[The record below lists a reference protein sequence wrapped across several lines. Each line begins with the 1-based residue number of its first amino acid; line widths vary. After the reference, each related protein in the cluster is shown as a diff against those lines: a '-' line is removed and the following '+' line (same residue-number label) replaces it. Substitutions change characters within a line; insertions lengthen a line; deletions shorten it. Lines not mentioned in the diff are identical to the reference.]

1 MIEALSFTRLREP
14 AWLLVLLLP
23 LALWLLDRAR
33 GRGQA
38 TQALGPAYLLP
49 SMPKAWSFAPA
60 LALSLHGL
68 GLVLL
73 ALAMARPVERV
84 ALPPE
89 REGVEILLAVDR
101 SSSMEAR
108 DLDPARDR
116 LGVAIDA
123 ATRFVNARGQD
134 RIGLIAFA
142 RYPDLLSP
150 TSLDHDAVLALL
162 SEVEMVERD
171 GPEDLTG
178 IGAAVA
184 RAAQVLA
191 TREAQSKIVVLLTD
205 GRENV
210 ATPAEPGS
218 LQPLEAAAL
227 CRAFG
232 VRVYPIAMAS
242 DDPES
247 LRELAQATGGQ
258 AFAAQDARALE
269 QVFASLDQLAK
280 SPLAET
286 RYEEQDRFLA
296 WLALAVALLLA
307 GLALRRGPGEVLP

>member
-1 MIEALSFTRLREP
+1 MIEALQFTRLREP

-23 LALWLLDRAR
+23 LALWLFDRVR
-33 GRGQA
+33 GRSQA
-38 TQALGPAYLLP
+38 THALGPAFLLRTLP
-49 SMPKAWSFAPA
+49 QAWAWTPA
-60 LALSLHGL
+60 LALTVHGI
-68 GLVLL
+68 GLAVLT
-73 ALAMARPVERV
+73 LAMARPVERV

-108 DLDPARDR
+108 DLDAARDR
-116 LGVAIDA
+116 LTVAIDA
-123 ATRFVNARGQD
+123 ATQFVHARGQD

-162 SEVEMVERD
+162 REVEMVERD

-258 AFAAQDARALE
+258 AYAAQDARALE

-286 RYEEQDRFLA
+286 RYEEQDRFLG
-296 WLALAVALLLA
+296 WLALAVALLLT

>member
-1 MIEALSFTRLREP
+1 MIEALHFTRLREP

-23 LALWLLDRAR
+23 VALFLFDRAR
-33 GRGQA
+33 GRAQRV
-38 TQALGPAYLLP
+38 QALGPAFLLQ
-49 SMPKAWSFAPA
+49 SLPKSWAWGAWLATA
-60 LALSLHGL
+60 LHAL
-68 GLVLL
+68 GLAVL

-101 SSSMEAR
+101 SSSMDAR

-116 LGVAIDA
+116 LAVAIDA
-123 ATRFVNARGQD
+123 ATQFVNARGQD

-150 TSLDHDAVLALL
+150 TSLDHDAVLGLL
-162 SEVEMVERD
+162 REVEMVERD

-205 GRENV
+205 GQENV

-242 DDPES
+242 EDPES
-247 LRELAQATGGQ
+247 LRELAQATGGR

-269 QVFASLDQLAK
+269 QVFASVDQLAK

-296 WLALAVALLLA
+296 WLALAVALLLS
-307 GLALRRGPGEVLP
+307 GLAVRRGPGEVLP